1 MVKFKFIE
9 HRADVYVVAYGSTLE
24 KAFENAAL
32 ATFEVMTKTLNVSSM
47 VEETVEVEGYDEKS
61 LLYNWIETLL
71 VRFELTERLY
81 SRFKVESIKKMGEMF
96 NLKAK
101 ISGEK
106 FNPKKHL
113 QKVGVKAVTY
123 HRMEIL
129 REEDEVVVKFILDI

>member
-1 MVKFKFIE
+1 MVKFKFLE

-24 KAFENAAL
+24 EAFENAAL
-32 ATFEVMTKTLNVSSM
+32 ATFEVMTKTLNVSST
-47 VEETVEVEGYDEKS
+47 VEEAVEVEGYDEKS

-81 SRFKVESIKKMGEMF
+81 SQFKVESIKKMGEMF

-101 ISGEK
+101 ISGER
-106 FNPKKHL
+106 FNQEKHL